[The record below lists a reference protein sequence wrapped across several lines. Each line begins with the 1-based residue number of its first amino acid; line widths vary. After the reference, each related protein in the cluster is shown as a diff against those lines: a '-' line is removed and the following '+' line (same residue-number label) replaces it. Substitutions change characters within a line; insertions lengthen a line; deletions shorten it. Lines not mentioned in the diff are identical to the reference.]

1 MMTPEKLYKICVNNG
16 LSPYEA
22 RKLSRMKTNQ
32 NSNVLQ
38 NPDVV
43 WKSGLIQKAIKSRR
57 NFILGM
63 RNDGYND
70 EQIKKAIR
78 AFYKGQ
84 ENQGDAAV
92 MRFLKLE
99 YSVESAKIS
108 NYQLSVLLRS
118 RAQINRVARV
128 VGVHYGKKAPAL
140 PKPKLE
146 LFVKQPQDN
155 FLGKI

>member
-1 MMTPEKLYKICVNNG
+1 MMTHERLYNICLNNG

-22 RKLSRMKTNQ
+22 RKLSRPKVNQ
-32 NSNVLQ
+32 FSSRLQ
-38 NPDVV
+38 DPDVI

-63 RNDGYND
+63 RADGYD
-70 EQIKKAIR
+70 DVQIKKAIR
-78 AFYKGQ
+78 MFYKGQ
-84 ENQGDAAV
+84 EGQGDSAV
-92 MRFLKLE
+92 FRFLKIE
-99 YSVESAKIS
+99 YMIPDNRIS

-128 VGVHYGKKAPAL
+128 VGVRYGKKAPAL
-140 PKPKLE
+140 PKPRAE